1 MSEIRENK
9 ITGESVIIA
18 PERAKRGGNLV
29 PVGEQIQT
37 ATFLASCPSVPE
49 MKLSRQKNA
58 FGWLARAMAGYSVP

>member
-29 PVGEQIQT
+29 SVG
-37 ATFLASCPSVPE
+37 
-49 MKLSRQKNA
+49 
-58 FGWLARAMAGYSVP
+58 